1 MWCNEKG
8 PFWAAKFLLV
18 FICIL
23 IIRISTLKSPQ
34 YSHIYDRK
42 IIFISEKNI
51 IILNLIFESGGIFF
65 QHEHSVVQNPT
76 IEIDLLTLFDLF
88 SIWIF
93 RRYFFLLCEH
103 MKYVIFI
110 FGNVCSRKNAPHDW
124 CYYFIKSDESTC
136 VIHWNRLCVLIR
148 ITLLSS
154 CSTPKKKLKEIF

>member
-42 IIFISEKNI
+42 IIFIYEKNI
-51 IILNLIFESGGIFF
+51 IILNLIFESGEIFF
-65 QHEHSVVQNPT
+65 QHEHSVAENPT

-93 RRYFFLLCEH
+93 RRYFFFC
-103 MKYVIFI
+103 YVNTWNMSYSFL
-110 FGNVCSRKNAPHDW
+110 VMRVAEKMLRMTD
-124 CYYFIKSDESTC
+124 
-136 VIHWNRLCVLIR
+136 VII
-148 ITLLSS
+148 S
-154 CSTPKKKLKEIF
+154 LKVTNQHV